1 MSALICGS
9 FAYDNIMT
17 FRGRFQ
23 DHILP
28 DQLANLNVAFNV
40 DELRRDFG
48 GCAGNIAYNLRL
60 LGGDPLPL
68 GTVGSDFA
76 PYARWMENNEIPGTH
91 AQVIE
96 DTYTAQ
102 AYITTDLDN
111 NQITAFHPGA
121 MNHSHAVK
129 VGEASG
135 VTVGTVSPDGKQG
148 MMEHAAQFVEAGIR
162 FFFDPGQAIPL
173 FDGKELMSFVEQA
186 TWMTVNEY
194 ESHMVQEKTGR
205 SLSDLLQHLE
215 AIVVTR
221 GKEGSTLHTPE
232 KAFEIPIAAPQRVT
246 DPTGCGDAYRGGL
259 LYGIEKGMDWECTGR
274 IAALASAY
282 NVEQTGTQNHRFER
296 GEFDQR
302 FRDTFGFSP
311 E

>member
-28 DQLANLNVAFNV
+28 DQIANLNVAFNV

-76 PYARWMENNEIPGTH
+76 PYARWMQNNEIPGTH
-91 AQVIE
+91 ARVIE

-121 MNHSHAVK
+121 MDHSHAVK
-129 VGEASG
+129 VSDASG
-135 VTVGTVSPDGKQG
+135 VTVGTVSPDGKRG

-173 FDGKELMSFVEQA
+173 FDGKE
-186 TWMTVNEY
+186 
-194 ESHMVQEKTGR
+194 
-205 SLSDLLQHLE
+205 
-215 AIVVTR
+215 
-221 GKEGSTLHTPE
+221 
-232 KAFEIPIAAPQRVT
+232 
-246 DPTGCGDAYRGGL
+246 
-259 LYGIEKGMDWECTGR
+259 
-274 IAALASAY
+274 
-282 NVEQTGTQNHRFER
+282 
-296 GEFDQR
+296 
-302 FRDTFGFSP
+302 
-311 E
+311 

>member
-28 DQLANLNVAFNV
+28 DQVANLNVAFNV

-91 AQVIE
+91 ARVIE
-96 DTYTAQ
+96 EAYTAQ

-111 NQITAFHPGA
+111 NQITVFHPGA
-121 MNHSHAVK
+121 MNDSHVVK
-129 VGEASG
+129 VSDASG
-135 VTVGTVSPDGKQG
+135 VTVGTVSPDGKRG
-148 MMEHAAQFVEAGIR
+148 MMEHAAQFAQAGIR

-194 ESHMVQEKTGR
+194 ESHLVQEKTGR
-205 SLSDLLQHLE
+205 SLSDLMQHLE

-221 GKEGSTLHTPE
+221 GKEGSTLHTRK
-232 KAFEIPIAAPQRVT
+232 KAFEIPIATPQRVT
-246 DPTGCGDAYRGGL
+246 DPTGCGDAYRAGL
-259 LYGIEKGMDWECTGR
+259 LYGIEKGMDWECSGR
-274 IAALASAY
+274 IAALVGAY
-282 NVEQTGTQNHRFER
+282 NVERTGTQNHRFHR
-296 GEFDQR
+296 DEFDQR

>member
-9 FAYDNIMT
+9 LAYDTIMK
-17 FRGRFQ
+17 FQGRFQ

-28 DQLANLNVAFNV
+28 DQIAKLNVAFNV

-76 PYARWMENNEIPGTH
+76 PYARWMERNKIPLTH
-91 AQVIE
+91 ILVIE
-96 DTYTAQ
+96 TAYTAQ
-102 AYITTDLDN
+102 AYITTDMDT

-121 MNHSHAVK
+121 MYHSHEVK
-129 VGEASG
+129 VSEASG
-135 VTVGTVSPDGKQG
+135 VTVGIVSPDGKQG
-148 MMEHAAQFVEAGIR
+148 MMEHAAQFAEAGIR
-162 FFFDPGQAIPL
+162 FFFDPGQAMPL
-173 FDGKELMSFVEQA
+173 FDGKELMRFVEQS
-186 TWMTVNEY
+186 TWMAVNEY

-205 SLSDLLQHLE
+205 SLSDLLQSLE
-215 AIVVTR
+215 AIVVTC
-221 GKEGSTLHTPE
+221 GKEGSTIHTRE
-232 KAFEIPIAAPQRVT
+232 KAFRIPVVKPERVA

-259 LYGIEKGMDWECTGR
+259 LYGVEKGMDWESAGR
-274 IAALASAY
+274 IASLAAAY
-282 NVEQTGTQNHRFER
+282 KVEQAGTQNHRFDR
-296 GEFDQR
+296 DQFDER
-302 FRDTFGFSP
+302 FRDAFGFSP